1 MGSPVEMGDRKKV
14 DFFKLRRSKR
24 SEKVVIANQHQGFR
38 QLNHM
43 YMYVYVI
50 MYIYIFCICIY
61 CICICIYVLYNIHHI
76 KANCLVRF
84 NPILVSHCSSGPP

>member
-1 MGSPVEMGDRKKV
+1 MMGSPVGMGDRKKV

-43 YMYVYVI
+43 YMYVYVYIYI
-50 MYIYIFCICIY
+50 MYIMYMYMYI
-61 CICICIYVLYNIHHI
+61 
-76 KANCLVRF
+76 
-84 NPILVSHCSSGPP
+84 